1 VAGTLGLGLG
11 AAGPLLR
18 EPHKLATA
26 HAEITVLFADVVG
39 FTPMC
44 RELAPEV
51 VMAFLNDLF
60 SRLDELTTIYGVY
73 KVETIGG
80 ERAGE
85 EAACMLRHAA
95 PRRGPH
101 AVHALSTCT
110 HCAPSKAVVL
120 TKSSCCSSI

>member
-1 VAGTLGLGLG
+1 MGLGN
-11 AAGPLLR
+11 AGPLLR

-26 HAEITVLFADVVG
+26 HEQITVLFADVVG

-60 SRLDELTTIYGVY
+60 SRLDELTAIYGVY

-80 ERAGE
+80 ERGV
-85 EAACMLRHAA
+85 LGW
-95 PRRGPH
+95 RG
-101 AVHALSTCT
+101 
-110 HCAPSKAVVL
+110 
-120 TKSSCCSSI
+120 